1 MTVPRK
7 PSPLSI
13 FLVFFN
19 IGTFTIGGGYAMVPL
34 IRREVTERKNWLDD
48 TEFLDLIALS
58 QSGPG
63 AIAINTAV
71 LVGHR
76 LAGIPGAVVATL
88 GAILP
93 SLITILLIAAV
104 FTNVARNPY
113 VEAAFRGARPAVV
126 AMIASAAYT
135 LGRRVITD
143 FRTMALGTAAFVAL
157 LLGVPPIL
165 VVVSAAV
172 VGVIFGA

>member
-1 MTVPRK
+1 MPKRPNLLTM
-7 PSPLSI
+7 

-19 IGTFTIGGGYAMVPL
+19 IGAFTIGGGYAMLPL
-34 IRREVTERKNWLDD
+34 IRREVIERQKWLDD
-48 TEFLDLIALS
+48 TEFLDLIAVS

-76 LAGIPGAVVATL
+76 LAGMPGAIVATL
-88 GAILP
+88 GATLP
-93 SLITILLIAAV
+93 SLTTILLIASV
-104 FTNVARNPY
+104 FTSAARNPY
-113 VEAAFRGARPAVV
+113 IEAAFRGARPAVV

-135 LGRRVITD
+135 LGKRVITD
-143 FRTMALGTAAFVAL
+143 FRTMILGVLAFVAL
-157 LLGVPPIL
+157 LLGAPPLL

-172 VGVIFGA
+172 VGVLFRT